1 MRCSWPGSSASFAL
15 GLDAFSARQI
25 MLAVGIEKST
35 DTIIIIIKQGARA
48 VVETRGVLGF
58 RKDEERLARPGDT
71 GWT

>member
-25 MLAVGIEKST
+25 MIEKST